1 MLDFGSCFIG
11 FHGNTLFALL
21 FNPWW
26 NNGPADISSITIQN
40 SADFSINTNYTTC
53 KSTLAVGG
61 ICTVAVQF
69 NPFDS
74 GSRQG
79 ELVIKDNASNSPQTV
94 YLNGF
99 GG

>member
-21 FNPWW
+21 FNPLW
-26 NNGPADISSITIQN
+26 NNGPANISSITIQN
-40 SADFSINTNYTTC
+40 SAEFSINSNYTTC
-53 KSTLAVGG
+53 RSTLAVGG
-61 ICTVAVQF
+61 ICVVAVQF
-69 NPFDS
+69 NPSDS
-74 GSRQG
+74 GSRHG
-79 ELVIKDNASNSPQTV
+79 ELVIQDNAPNSPQTV